1 MRCLYVVVPAGPPSQ
16 PTVEAI
22 DEKSVTLAWNPPTKD
37 GGDKISAYVIEK
49 KPEGSDD
56 WLEVM
61 TSPASRE
68 TQATV
73 TQVRKDER
81 CQFRVRAVNNAGS
94 GEPSRPTDVIT

>member
-1 MRCLYVVVPAGPPSQ
+1 MKHNVLVPAGPPSK
-16 PTVEAI
+16 PSVEAI
-22 DEKSVTLAWNPPTKD
+22 DEKSVTLAWKAPTDD

-68 TQATV
+68 THATV

-81 CQFRVRAVNNAGS
+81 CQFRVRAVNKAGS
-94 GEPSRPTDVIT
+94 GEPSGPTDVVT